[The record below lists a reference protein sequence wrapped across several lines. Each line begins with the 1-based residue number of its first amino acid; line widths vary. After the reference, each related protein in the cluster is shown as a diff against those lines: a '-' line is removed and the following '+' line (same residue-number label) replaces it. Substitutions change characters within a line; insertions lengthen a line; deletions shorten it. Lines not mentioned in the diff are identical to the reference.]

1 MFIFKIRTNLR
12 SRGDLAWL
20 MGELTMCICCR
31 RCGPSGPS
39 FSMICTKKGKSVVTN
54 IEGLGKGFRLSYLS
68 SLTDLNWARGAL
80 VGVALLFSQRR
91 IAAAWMDL
99 HSEIPH
105 QLGNEPSNAH
115 VHLEGLSKGFHLTCH
130 PLLSEWNWTP
140 NVMPYG
146 MTAPSA
152 AARVFP

>member
-1 MFIFKIRTNLR
+1 MLIFKIRTNLR

-20 MGELTMCICCR
+20 MGELTMNKCR
-31 RCGPSGPS
+31 RRLGPSGPS
-39 FSMICTKKGKSVVTN
+39 FSMICSKKGISVDTN
-54 IEGLGKGFRLSYLS
+54 IEGLSKGFRLSYQS
-68 SLTDLNWARGAL
+68 SLTDSNWRRDAL
-80 VGVALLFSQRR
+80 LGVALLFSQRQ

-99 HSEIPH
+99 HSKIPH

-115 VHLEGLSKGFHLTCH
+115 VHLEGLSKGFHLTCY

-140 NVMPYG
+140 NAMPYG

>member
-1 MFIFKIRTNLR
+1 MLIFKIRANLR

-20 MGELTMCICCR
+20 MGAWTMCTCWR
-31 RCGPSGPS
+31 RFGPSGTS
-39 FSMICTKKGKSVVTN
+39 FSMICSKKGKRVGTN
-54 IEGLGKGFRLSYLS
+54 IEGLYKGFRLSCQS
-68 SLTDLNWARGAL
+68 SLTDSNWARGAL
-80 VGVALLFSQRR
+80 VGIALLFSQRR

-99 HSEIPH
+99 HYEIPH
-105 QLGNEPSNAH
+105 QLGNEPSKTH
-115 VHLEGLSKGFHLTCH
+115 VHLEGLSKGFHLKCY